1 MRSDVVQVGLGTRK
15 QQMSANLIESSSV
28 PITSAIG
35 MEVTSPVLV
44 AAPEVEKKGSKRPR
58 KDASATGTAAKATE
72 AMDDNASPSATPVK
86 GRKRTVAVPGNAEAL
101 VDTATQS
108 LEEAS
113 ETEKRDSC
121 SSLIVAKAIR
131 VLLKS
136 HSTPIHLGSDALPAL
151 NAKVTEL
158 IYEAIGRALA
168 NGRKTL
174 KNSDF

>member
-1 MRSDVVQVGLGTRK
+1 
-15 QQMSANLIESSSV
+15 MSANLIESSSV

-35 MEVTSPVLV
+35 MEVTSPVIV
-44 AAPEVEKKGSKRPR
+44 ASPEEKKGAKRAR
-58 KDASATGTAAKATE
+58 KETANATAKVGDAGVEENS
-72 AMDDNASPSATPVK
+72 SPTTTHAK
-86 GRKRTVAVPGNAEAL
+86 GRKKATAALGNAAAANTSDAAMQCTED
-101 VDTATQS
+101 V
-108 LEEAS
+108 S